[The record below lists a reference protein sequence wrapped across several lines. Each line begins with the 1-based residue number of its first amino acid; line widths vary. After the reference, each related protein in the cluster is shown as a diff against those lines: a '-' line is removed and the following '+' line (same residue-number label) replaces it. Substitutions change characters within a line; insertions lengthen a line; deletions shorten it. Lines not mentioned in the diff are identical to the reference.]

1 MLATLTLLASATESR
16 QSKTGENWPLGQTD
30 YDRGLSTFSLNA
42 LL

>member
-30 YDRGLSTFSLNA
+30 YVDPVEAVINYL
-42 LL
+42 